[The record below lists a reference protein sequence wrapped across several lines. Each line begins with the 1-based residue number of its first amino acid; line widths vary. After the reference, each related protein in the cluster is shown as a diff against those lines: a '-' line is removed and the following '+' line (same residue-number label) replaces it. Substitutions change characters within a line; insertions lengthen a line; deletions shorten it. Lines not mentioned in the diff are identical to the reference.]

1 MCNRQV
7 QISNPSE
14 LGDKNKDPI
23 KCPVLM
29 ELIHLKPRCFK
40 TTNTTEL
47 SIHSIDEQTKQSNNF
62 GIYKGTR
69 MYKRSSF
76 AVSIKDN
83 IVLLP

>member
-14 LGDKNKDPI
+14 LGNKNKDPI

-29 ELIHLKPRCFK
+29 ELIHLKRRCFK

-76 AVSIKDN
+76 AGSIKDN
-83 IVLLP
+83 IVIIP